1 MNRRRFLATAS
12 VGASTLSGCLSMLPS
27 LDSDTS
33 LPKTPTGA
41 WTQYGADGTNTFA
54 TNVSAPAR
62 GNLAWTSEAFTRWQP
77 VVSDGTVYLTNFD
90 PSNDGNA
97 IALDARDGT
106 ERWRTTL
113 NASGDHG
120 TVVVDD
126 RFVVAYDTEIVAL
139 DPQTG
144 DRIWTERTNGID
156 STELLVADGATG
168 TVLVASE
175 SGIEAFSAA
184 DGEKHWDIDTVRQLV
199 RAPAVSDGRV
209 FAVGN
214 VDGAPSLV
222 ALSLANGSERW
233 RRELTSTPESAAPV
247 ATQEGVVVVD
257 DRTLVVHDEATGDR
271 LRELHS
277 FDESEDAIPKTVAV
291 ADGTVFVTTASGVVA
306 VDIEAGRERWR
317 RDVPVSYVAGIC
329 VGTETVV
336 LPIDD
341 PEFAS
346 GKKTISAFDRESGE
360 LRWHYAF
367 DPGFHHQVT
376 SPPVLVDGAV
386 FFTATHID
394 GLGALGDVPERDS

>member
-1 MNRRRFLATAS
+1 MNRRTILSTTV

-27 LDSDTS
+27 LDSDTP
-33 LPKTPTGA
+33 LPKAPTGA

-54 TNVSAPAR
+54 TNASAPPR

-90 PSNDGNA
+90 PSNDGSA
-97 IALDARDGT
+97 IALDAQDGT
-106 ERWRTTL
+106 EQWRTTL

-126 RFVVAYDTEIVAL
+126 RFLVAYDTELVAL
-139 DPQTG
+139 DPQMG
-144 DRIWTERTNGID
+144 EEIWTERTNGID
-156 STELLVADGATG
+156 STELLVADEATG

-214 VDGAPSLV
+214 VDAAPSLV
-222 ALSLANGSERW
+222 ALSLEDGSERW
-233 RRELTSTPESAAPV
+233 RREFTSTPGSAAPV
-247 ATQEGVVVVD
+247 ATKEGVVVVD
-257 DRTLVVHDEATGDR
+257 DRTLVVYNEATGDR

-277 FDESEDAIPKTVAV
+277 FDESEDPQTVAA

-306 VDIEAGRERWR
+306 VDVETGAERWR

-336 LPIDD
+336 LPVDD
-341 PEFAS
+341 PDFAS
-346 GKKTISAFDRESGE
+346 GEITISAFDRKSGE
-360 LRWHYAF
+360 LRWYYGF